1 MFKIKRIR
9 GMNIYI
15 QILLH
20 VNQGETLSEQDMFIH
35 IITSRDKDIVV
46 NVANFIHNAFIKR
59 NEHKVKKKLIIKY

>member
-46 NVANFIHNAFIKR
+46 NVANFIHKAFIKR
-59 NEHKVKKKLIIKY
+59 NEHIAKKE